1 MPGEFYAIACAF
13 LWALSSTLVQS
24 QTHKMSLVLLGAL
37 RTMPAVL
44 IYWGILLFTGKVSE
58 LGQLSLRSWVSL
70 AASALVGLV
79 LGDLVYYRSMKLIGL
94 SRAMPLST
102 TYPFF
107 TMLLAL
113 FFLDEQ
119 VGWATAGGAVLI
131 AAGGYFLAIPHKA
144 QHAPSTSLAGQ
155 TELDQAERKVNL
167 AGVALALTASVCW
180 SVSTVLLRIGLE
192 GVDVVVANAVRLTV
206 LLTVLSALVFKR
218 GGFGK
223 FWNYG
228 FQSLSIVF
236 LTGIVG
242 MGLGT
247 FAYLMAV
254 QRAGAAKT
262 SILSAMTPLFGVPF
276 SLFLRERPS
285 IRTVAG
291 TVLTMFGVWLTI

>member
-13 LWALSSTLVQS
+13 LWALSSTLVKS
-24 QTHKMSLVLLGAL
+24 QAHKMSLVLLGAL

-58 LGQLSLRSWVSL
+58 LGHLAPRSWVSL
-70 AASALVGLV
+70 AASTLVGLV
-79 LGDLVYYRSMKLIGL
+79 LGDLVYFQSMKLIGL

-113 FFLDEQ
+113 MFLDEQ

-131 AAGGYFLAIPHKA
+131 AAGGYFLVIPRKTDRA
-144 QHAPSTSLAGQ
+144 
-155 TELDQAERKVNL
+155 ELDQAGRKVNL
-167 AGVALALTASVCW
+167 TGVALALTAAVCW

-192 GVDVVVANAVRLTV
+192 GVDIVVANAIRLTV

-228 FQSLSIVF
+228 FKSLSIVF
-236 LTGIVG
+236 LTGIIG

-247 FAYLMAV
+247 FAYLVAV

-262 SILSAMTPLFGVPF
+262 SILSAMMPLFGVPF